1 MNYMV
6 INLLSFTFHVY
17 FLHIMNKAY
26 RLALALFA
34 TAATLS
40 SCSRSN
46 YAFNPAT
53 PAYLGS
59 QPTRT
64 VATAPVAKPAPVAVA
79 EATPVVDPSTVAVTH
94 EAAPAKQVVAAT
106 PSHRV
111 ASQVAPATQAE
122 AAAPTAM
129 ATEPAKVTK
138 PSLAQRLVLK
148 KLNKQLAKAGVRDQ
162 NTASTTATAAKAP
175 GITVAIIGL
184 IALLVGII
192 ASSGLV
198 ITLGAIVLVVGL
210 VLLLLGAL

>member
-1 MNYMV
+1 
-6 INLLSFTFHVY
+6 
-17 FLHIMNKAY
+17 MNKAY

-40 SCSRSN
+40 SCSRAN
-46 YAFNPAT
+46 YAFNPAA

-59 QPTRT
+59 PPART
-64 VATAPVAKPAPVAVA
+64 VAVAPATMTPAV
-79 EATPVVDPSTVAVTH
+79 
-94 EAAPAKQVVAAT
+94 EAAPAVAA
-106 PSHRV
+106 PAV
-111 ASQVAPATQAE
+111 AVAPEAAPATKVEAAAPRRAAVAQAAPAAQAE
-122 AAAPTAM
+122 AAAPTAI
-129 ATEPAKVTK
+129 ATEPAKAAKT
-138 PSLAQRLVLK
+138 SFAQRLVLK

-162 NTASTTATAAKAP
+162 NTASTTETAAKAP

-198 ITLGAIVLVVGL
+198 IVLGSIVLVVGL